1 MSQYDY
7 PKVIAVLGATGRQGS
22 GVVQSLLR
30 KTQPAFSVLA
40 LTRDLDSASAQPLR
54 LEAQNNE
61 RLQLE
66 TANVFDPDT
75 LHRAFKGVH
84 GVFAVT
90 NYRAPGQQVTQ
101 EEDLQDELIAGRN
114 IIKAAKSWQDCG
126 VKYFLLSSLPNIAQA
141 SRGQFTKVFH
151 FDHKSQIESWAKEEL
166 PATTILHPGLFYTNM
181 FWPQYCRR
189 SGDGIVE
196 FCAPVPAE
204 KSADWVDPAYD
215 IGEFAADRELTSS
228 QRFLL
233 EGQRLLRR
241 RPTLLSGPKI
251 SFSELATVFEATTSR
266 PARFKPSTL
275 HEWGATVS
283 ASAGAGFERD
293 IRQMIEWITVAPDDK
308 ICYGTMDPDEDQSES
323 DLGVRASTF
332 QEWLERSGW
341 TGPDDGVK

>member
-40 LTRDLDSASAQPLR
+40 LTRDLDSASAEPLR

-61 RLQLE
+61 RLQLGS
-66 TANVFDPDT
+66 ANVFDPDT

-90 NYRAPGQQVTQ
+90 NHRAPGQQVTQ

-114 IIKAAKSWQDCG
+114 IIKAAKDCG
-126 VKYFLLSSLPNIAQA
+126 VKHFLLSSLPNIAQA

-215 IGEFAADRELTSS
+215 IGEFAAEIFARGPEITASKTY
-228 QRFLL
+228 
-233 EGQRLLRR
+233 
-241 RPTLLSGPKI
+241 PVVGPKI

-266 PARFKPSTL
+266 PARFNPGTL

-293 IRQMIEWITVAPDDK
+293 IRQMVEWITVAPDDK
-308 ICYGTMDPDEDQSES
+308 ICYGTMNPDEDQSQS

>member
-30 KTQPAFSVLA
+30 KIQPAFSVLA

-61 RLQLE
+61 RLQLG
-66 TANVFDPDT
+66 TANVFDLDT

-90 NYRAPGQQVTQ
+90 NHRAPGQQVTQ

-114 IIKAAKSWQDCG
+114 IIKAAKIFARG
-126 VKYFLLSSLPNIAQA
+126 PEITA
-141 SRGQFTKVFH
+141 SKT
-151 FDHKSQIESWAKEEL
+151 
-166 PATTILHPGLFYTNM
+166 Y
-181 FWPQYCRR
+181 
-189 SGDGIVE
+189 
-196 FCAPVPAE
+196 PV
-204 KSADWVDPAYD
+204 V
-215 IGEFAADRELTSS
+215 
-228 QRFLL
+228 
-233 EGQRLLRR
+233 
-241 RPTLLSGPKI
+241 GPKI

-308 ICYGTMDPDEDQSES
+308 ICYGTMNPDEDQSQS